1 MATFQAHRDEI
12 LKFYDS
18 TNTIVH
24 EHQQMYGKLVTKLNQ
39 KQSATQSLNGNLDDF
54 MAHSF
59 SEFNE
64 FRARIQSQT
73 LEDSTIQ
80 FTFDSNK
87 KDYLNSFSLPDKKI
101 IVKHSFKLVKIG
113 GGDMVH
119 KLNNGQPWTFMNG
132 SKPHSTS
139 FKNRDYLGNKTIMET
154 NGNLTPLTKDCNCDN
169 ACSCHGNSYMVKYQ
183 RQIQTICSGNNN
195 VNYKQKEEKNIEF
208 WIDDYLN
215 IYIPS
220 LKTYLVFNYSKIPLY
235 AFFMNKDVL
244 GMYNHPESGAIQFN
258 EHFAEDLAEYE
269 SIKSFVDSFGNYL
282 SSKDTRNTFK
292 TLFPKLTEFYN
303 YDSKHKFFAQFQT
316 LSEKL
321 EQLAPSATRT
331 SIVTDE
337 EDKAG
342 MSDEHKLFAQSQRIR
357 ELEIQASKNEEELV
371 VLRRERTQQ
380 IEVISEHQKNQLSTK
395 SLLEE
400 LNTQLHEEIDRSSIH
415 QKKVVTLKTKIMEH
429 NELTNKFRNLED
441 SKQKLVDSMNDMEQE
456 LMEVKTL
463 NNSLVDKQVEAS
475 QKLDMERSIKLK
487 DLEQLK
493 ELRLSIDV
501 KNKELSNM
509 ALRLDSE
516 SALHEESKTKLEK
529 MFASIQTS
537 KLITDDYPKLL
548 LKQIQDKNSQIEQ
561 LKLDKSSIEKQRDS
575 VNSQLSQLKRKVSSL
590 IS

>member
-59 SEFNE
+59 SDFNE

-87 KDYLNSFSLPDKKI
+87 KDYLKSFSLPDKKV

-113 GGDMVH
+113 GVDIDH
-119 KLNNGQPWTFMNG
+119 KLHNGQPWGNPRP
-132 SKPHSTS
+132 KPNTPSTS
-139 FKNRDYLGNKTIMET
+139 FKTRDYVGNKTIMET
-154 NGNLTPLTKDCNCDN
+154 NGQPLTFRKLCNCNN
-169 ACSCHGNSYMVKYQ
+169 ATNCCKGSCLGVWGGPTQ
-183 RQIQTICSGNNN
+183 VGQQTTL
-195 VNYKQKEEKNIEF
+195 YKQKEEKNIEF

-244 GMYNHPESGAIQFN
+244 GMYNQPESGAIQFN
-258 EHFAEDLAEYE
+258 EYFAEDLAEYE

-292 TLFPKLTEFYN
+292 TLFPKLTEFYK
-303 YDSKHKFFAQFQT
+303 YESKHKFFTQFQT

-321 EQLAPSATRT
+321 EQLAPSATRN
-331 SIVTDE
+331 SIATDE
-337 EDKAG
+337 EDKTG

-371 VLRRERTQQ
+371 VLRNERIQQ

-400 LNTQLHEEIDRSSIH
+400 LNTQLHEEIDRSSVH
-415 QKKVVTLKTKIMEH
+415 QKKVVTLKTKILKY

-441 SKQKLVDSMNDMEQE
+441 SKQKLVEYMTDMEQE

-487 DLEQLK
+487 ELEQLK

-501 KNKELSNM
+501 KDKELSNM

-516 SALHEESKTKLEK
+516 SKLHEDSKNKLEQ

-561 LKLDKSSIEKQRDS
+561 LKLDKSSIEKQRES
-575 VNSQLSQLKRKVSSL
+575 VTTQLSQLKRKVSSL